1 MKDLGAF
8 IARRNDEGLAIAD
21 MCSIVR
27 KSTLPMILDPFKS
40 DSAAAQVNVIEIE
53 AVPSHEQVFDL
64 L

>member
-8 IARRNDEGLAIAD
+8 IARRNDEGLAISD

-40 DSAAAQVNVIEIE
+40 DSVAAQVNVIEIE